1 MVSASTQLWTG
12 GVKAGFLTFFLVVIV
27 VLVGVLALLEQE
39 SLLVKDQ
46 VVEDTGKENAFKHD
60 QVADDFTCE
69 ECVLQLLVLDEV
81 V

>member
-1 MVSASTQLWTG
+1 M
-12 GVKAGFLTFFLVVIV
+12 
-27 VLVGVLALLEQE
+27 GVLALLKQE

-46 VVEDTGKENAFKHD
+46 VVEDTGKENALKHD